1 MTFVFFLA
9 HANYLEERS
18 TMQIAVTAAR
28 TLLCATLIAPLFTH
42 TAKAANMEKECS
54 VKVAGV
60 HFTKCL
66 NDADRKSSVAGDSV
80 TIKAGAK
87 QDYFND
93 PDGKLS
99 NNTAP
104 VLLTK
109 VDNTRPF
116 TFVAKVAP
124 EFAATYDAGALYLFV
139 TEKLWQKFAFERD
152 ERGTTRVVSVRTIDT
167 SDDANHDPV
176 SDKSTYLKLSSDTK
190 TVGLYHSRDNKT
202 WHLARL
208 YKNSYPATV
217 WLGLSAQSPL
227 GDGSSS
233 MFTAPVL
240 TKESVKDFRLGN

>member
-1 MTFVFFLA
+1 MMT
-9 HANYLEERS
+9 
-18 TMQIAVTAAR
+18 TMRIATTAGS
-28 TLLCATLIAPLFTH
+28 TLLYSALIASLFIH
-42 TAKAANMEKECS
+42 NARAANMEKECS
-54 VKVAGV
+54 IKLPGV

-66 NDADRKSSVAGDSV
+66 NDADGKSTVAGDAV
-80 TIKAGAK
+80 TIRAGAK

-104 VLLTK
+104 VLLAK
-109 VDNTRPF
+109 VDNTKPF
-116 TFVAKVAP
+116 TFVAQVAP
-124 EFAATYDAGALYLFV
+124 QFNDKYDAGALYLFV

-152 ERGTTRVVSVRTIDT
+152 ERGTTRIVSVRTIDT

-176 SDKSTYLKLSSDTK
+176 SDKATWLKLSSDTK
-190 TVGLYHSRDNKT
+190 TVGLYHSRDRKT

-217 WLGLSAQSPL
+217 WLGLSAQAPV
-227 GDGSSS
+227 GNGSAST
-233 MFTAPVL
+233 FTAPVL

>member
-1 MTFVFFLA
+1 MHIA
-9 HANYLEERS
+9 S
-18 TMQIAVTAAR
+18 TAGR
-28 TLLCATLIAPLFTH
+28 TLLCSALIGSTLFIH
-42 TAKAANMEKECS
+42 TARAANMEKECS
-54 VKVAGV
+54 VKLPGV

-66 NDADRKSSVAGDSV
+66 NDADRKSTVTGDAV
-80 TIKAGAK
+80 TIRAGAK

-109 VDNTRPF
+109 VDNTKPF
-116 TFVAKVAP
+116 TFVAQVTP
-124 EFAATYDAGALYLFV
+124 EFNAMYDAGALYLFV
-139 TEKLWQKFAFERD
+139 NEKLWQKFAFERD
-152 ERGTTRVVSVRTIDT
+152 ERGTTRIVSVRTIDT

-176 SDKSTYLKLSSDTK
+176 GDRASWLKLSSDTK
-190 TVGLYHSRDNKT
+190 TVGLYHSRDRKT

-217 WLGLSAQSPL
+217 WVGLSAQAPV
-227 GDGSSS
+227 GDGSAST
-233 MFTAPVL
+233 FTAPVL